1 VFVLCGKGTE
11 VDVAA
16 MEEAGLE
23 VRANVTDEEMRGLY
37 AAADAY
43 ANFSLWEG
51 YNLGI
56 GQALAM
62 GLPVVASDNPAHRA
76 FGVSVCQGAEDA
88 AQILAGFARQPRS
101 REPVIWEWNEAMEAF
116 VAAVEAVA
124 SEAPGPDW
132 FPAR

>member
-1 VFVLCGKGTE
+1 MV
-11 VDVAA
+11 
-16 MEEAGLE
+16 EAGLE
-23 VRANVTDEEMRGLY
+23 VRANVTDEEMSDLY

-62 GLPVVASDNPAHRA
+62 GLPVVASDIPPHRA
-76 FGVSVCQGAEDA
+76 FGVSVCKSSDDA
-88 AQILAGFARQPRS
+88 ARLLRGIATQPPERT
-101 REPVIWEWNEAMEAF
+101 PVIWEWADAMETF

-124 SEAPGPDW
+124 AEGLSPDG